1 MHDELKRLLKIAG
14 AALEAE
20 DQFLRKAVA
29 SNPVAYH
36 NEKAG
41 ILRFNNE
48 HYYQFVVARALVS
61 SLRLAASIEVTSNDL
76 VLKDPNNLNRFAV
89 VEMKRWM
96 SPTHEREL
104 AHIHYDVGRLRSA
117 SDAEHA
123 FMLVFSANSDD
134 TTETH
139 IGWLAD
145 ELKYPAIKDLEARHC
160 FRTFD
165 MNGDE
170 VEFWVTGWEID
181 RTSIASG

>member
-134 TTETH
+134 T
-139 IGWLAD
+139 WSA
-145 ELKYPAIKDLEARHC
+145 P
-160 FRTFD
+160 
-165 MNGDE
+165 
-170 VEFWVTGWEID
+170 
-181 RTSIASG
+181 

>member
-1 MHDELKRLLKIAG
+1 
-14 AALEAE
+14 
-20 DQFLRKAVA
+20 
-29 SNPVAYH
+29 
-36 NEKAG
+36 
-41 ILRFNNE
+41 
-48 HYYQFVVARALVS
+48 
-61 SLRLAASIEVTSNDL
+61 
-76 VLKDPNNLNRFAV
+76 
-89 VEMKRWM
+89 
-96 SPTHEREL
+96 
-104 AHIHYDVGRLRSA
+104 
-117 SDAEHA
+117 
-123 FMLVFSANSDD
+123 MLVFSANSDG